1 MPKGSNQKLKMI
13 YLIKILT
20 EMTDEKHML
29 TMPQIITELERYGV
43 TAERKSLYTDIEA
56 IRGLGIGVDLIKEG
70 RNFYYCMTT
79 KQFELAELK
88 LLVDAIQS
96 SKFITKRKSEE
107 LIKKLERY
115 VSKYEASRLNRQIVV
130 NGRIKTMNESIYYN
144 VDELHEAIGENKKI
158 SFKYYMW
165 DMNKNL
171 VPRKNGESYIISPW
185 ALLWDN
191 ENYYLIGY
199 DEENDIIKHYRVDK
213 MKQIKTLDEKRV
225 GEESFKKINIAGY
238 QERNFGMYAGNDARV
253 VLKVR
258 NDMIGVIIDR
268 FGKDIP
274 IIKME
279 EGYFQTTISV
289 AMSDQFLGWI
299 FALGESVKIMG
310 PDSAVEKMKKHIDKV
325 KEMYIKEDAN

>member
-29 TMPQIITELERYGV
+29 TMPQIITELGRYGI

-56 IRGLGIGVDLIKEG
+56 IRDLGIGVDLIKEG
-70 RNFYYCMTT
+70 RNFYYCMTS

-96 SKFITKRKSEE
+96 SKFITKRKSDE

-115 VSKYEASRLNRQIVV
+115 VSKYDASRLNRQIVV

-158 SFKYYMW
+158 SFQYYKW
-165 DMNKNL
+165 DMNKEL
-171 VPRKNGESYIISPW
+171 VPRKNGESYIVSPW
-185 ALLWDN
+185 ALIWDD
-191 ENYYLIGY
+191 ENYYLVAY
-199 DEENDIIKHYRVDK
+199 DEEKDIIKHYRVDK
-213 MKQIKTLDEKRV
+213 MKKIKTLEERRQ
-225 GEESFKKINIAGY
+225 GEEAFKKIKIAQY
-238 QERNFGMYAGNDARV
+238 QERNFGMYAGEDSRV
-253 VLKVR
+253 VLKVK

-274 IIKME
+274 VLKMGE
-279 EGYFQTTISV
+279 EYFKTTVSV
-289 AMSDQFLGWI
+289 AMSDQFLGWV
-299 FALGESVKIMG
+299 FALGDNVQIID
-310 PDSAVEKMKKHIDKV
+310 PPSAVEKMRGHIHKV
-325 KEMYIKEDAN
+325 GNMYK